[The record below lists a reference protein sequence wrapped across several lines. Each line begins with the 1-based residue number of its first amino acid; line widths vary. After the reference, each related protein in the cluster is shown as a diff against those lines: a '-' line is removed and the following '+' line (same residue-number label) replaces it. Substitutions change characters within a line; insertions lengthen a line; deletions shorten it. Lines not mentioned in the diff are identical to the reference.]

1 MKLRNKHTGEVID
14 VKGGAFTIFHGEDDW
29 LIFTSLKQLTGT
41 WEDYDETQ
49 E

>member
-1 MKLRNKHTGEVID
+1 MKLRNKHTGEVIK
-14 VKGGAFTIFHGEDDW
+14 VKYGRMHIFYGDNDW
-29 LIFTSLKQLTGT
+29 LTFTSLKQLNDT